1 MSPESAQNHT
11 ALTLRFSTAA
21 PPPDTSALRWSCCPP
36 PCLDNKLSVPYGM
49 ISPRQIFNSY
59 LSSDRDFVKRVRAI
73 SGYTPREPFLY
84 HLAFTHSSS
93 MRKNGQAFRDMD
105 VAKGCNERLEFLGDS
120 ILDSII
126 AEYLFKI
133 YPLKDEGFLTEM
145 RSKIVNR
152 KSLNE
157 ICRKIHIDHLIQHNQ
172 SGSINES
179 MYGDAL
185 EAFIGAV
192 FLDLGYRRTKQFIYD
207 RIIEPHIHLKAV
219 ESQIISYKNK
229 LIEYVQK
236 SKMGLLTF
244 DVISENGDGRN
255 KIFRIQAKAGQKV
268 LGVGEGKN
276 KKSAEQRASEDALQK
291 LNLLEG

>member
-1 MSPESAQNHT
+1 
-11 ALTLRFSTAA
+11 
-21 PPPDTSALRWSCCPP
+21 
-36 PCLDNKLSVPYGM
+36 M
-49 ISPRQIFNSY
+49 ISPRQLFNTF
-59 LSSDRDFVKRVRAI
+59 LSSEREFVHRIRSI

-84 HLAFTHSSS
+84 HLALTHSSS
-93 MRKNGQAFRDMD
+93 LRKNGQANTDRD

-120 ILDSII
+120 ILDSVI

-152 KSLNE
+152 KSLND
-157 ICRKIHIDHLIQHNQ
+157 ICKKLRVDTLIQHNQ
-172 SGSINES
+172 SGSVNES

-192 FLDLGYRRTKQFIYD
+192 YLDLGYKKAKQFIYS
-207 RIIEPHIHLKAV
+207 RIIDPHIHLKSV

-236 SKMGLLTF
+236 SKLGLLTF
-244 DVISENGDGRN
+244 DVIAENGDGRN
-255 KIFRIQAKAGQKV
+255 KVFRIQAKVGEKV

-276 KKSAEQRASEDALQK
+276 KKSAEQRASEDALMK
-291 LNLLEG
+291 LNLLEV

>member
-1 MSPESAQNHT
+1 
-11 ALTLRFSTAA
+11 
-21 PPPDTSALRWSCCPP
+21 
-36 PCLDNKLSVPYGM
+36 M

-59 LSSDRDFVKRVRAI
+59 LSPNRDFARQIRSI
-73 SGYTPREPFLY
+73 SGLTPREPFLY
-84 HLAFTHSSS
+84 HLALTHSSS
-93 MRKNGQAFRDMD
+93 LRKNGHAFRETDI
-105 VAKGCNERLEFLGDS
+105 AKGCNERLEFLGDS

-152 KSLNE
+152 KSLND
-157 ICRKIHIDHLIQHNQ
+157 ICKKLRVDQLVQHNQ

-192 FLDLGYRRTKQFIYD
+192 FLDLGYKKCKIFIYK
-207 RIIEPHIHLKAV
+207 RIIEPHIHLKEV

-236 SKMGLLTF
+236 AKMGLLTF
-244 DVISENGDGRN
+244 DVVSENGDGRN
-255 KIFRIQAKAGQKV
+255 KVFRIQAKAGQKI

-276 KKSAEQRASEDALQK
+276 KKTAEQRASEDALHK
-291 LNLLEG
+291 LHLLDA

>member
-1 MSPESAQNHT
+1 
-11 ALTLRFSTAA
+11 
-21 PPPDTSALRWSCCPP
+21 
-36 PCLDNKLSVPYGM
+36 M
-49 ISPRQIFNSY
+49 ISPRQIFNTF
-59 LSSDRDFVKRVRAI
+59 LSSERAFARQIQSI
-73 SGYTPREPFLY
+73 SGFAPKEIFLY
-84 HLAFTHSSS
+84 RLAMTHSSS
-93 MRKNGQAFRDMD
+93 MRKNGQVFQDKD

-120 ILDSII
+120 ILDSVI

-133 YPLKDEGFLTEM
+133 YPLRDEGFLTEM

-157 ICRKIHIDHLIQHNQ
+157 ICQKLHIDQLVRHNQ
-172 SGSINES
+172 SGSVNES

-192 FLDLGYRRTKQFIYD
+192 YLDLGYVKVKRFIYR
-207 RIIEPHIHLKAV
+207 RIIEPYIHLKEV
-219 ESQIISYKNK
+219 EIQIISHKNK

-236 SKMGLLTF
+236 AKLGLLTF
-244 DVISENGDGRN
+244 EVLSENGDGRN
-255 KIFRIQAKAGQKV
+255 KVFRIQAKAGQKV

-291 LNLLEG
+291 LNLLTDD